1 MKNKHLTYDERHQI
15 EDMLAK
21 GSSLTQI
28 ANTLNRNLSTI
39 SKEIRKHRFS
49 RGNTVTVTVNDSSK
63 EFVCPYLEKPP
74 YVCNGCKRKY
84 NCKNDRTLYH
94 ASRAQKE
101 YDENLRSSREGTP
114 LNKESFYKLDRIVS
128 SSMKQGQHLYHIHKN
143 NDLGVSL
150 STVYRYLNK
159 GYLSASVLDAP
170 RMVRFKKR
178 KSTPRKYVPKKI
190 REGRTYVDFQDMIKR
205 EGIENW
211 VELDTVIGRKGG
223 KSIMTINFT
232 LCNFMV
238 GFLLDFNRSSEVS
251 SVFEK
256 LRKTFGMSD
265 ITLKKLMPV
274 ILTDNGSEFSDVS
287 TIENNGEISLFFCD
301 PMRSDQKGRIEKNHT
316 LFRDICPKGT
326 SFDDYSQ
333 ETIDLVFSHVN
344 SVSRASLNGK
354 TPYEV
359 FEFTYGKKI
368 TSLLGIKRIPA
379 REVIQS
385 PMLLKHRQPKHSKYT
400 TK

>member
-1 MKNKHLTYDERHQI
+1 
-15 EDMLAK
+15 
-21 GSSLTQI
+21 
-28 ANTLNRNLSTI
+28 
-39 SKEIRKHRFS
+39 
-49 RGNTVTVTVNDSSK
+49 
-63 EFVCPYLEKPP
+63 
-74 YVCNGCKRKY
+74 
-84 NCKNDRTLYH
+84 
-94 ASRAQKE
+94 
-101 YDENLRSSREGTP
+101 
-114 LNKESFYKLDRIVS
+114 
-128 SSMKQGQHLYHIHKN
+128 
-143 NDLGVSL
+143 
-150 STVYRYLNK
+150 
-159 GYLSASVLDAP
+159 
-170 RMVRFKKR
+170 
-178 KSTPRKYVPKKI
+178 
-190 REGRTYVDFQDMIKR
+190 
-205 EGIENW
+205 
-211 VELDTVIGRKGG
+211 
-223 KSIMTINFT
+223 
-232 LCNFMV
+232 MV

-301 PMRSDQKGRIEKNHT
+301 PMRSDQKWRIEKNHT

-333 ETIDLVFSHVN
+333 ETIDLFFSHVN

-385 PMLLKHRQPKHSKYT
+385 PMLLKHRQPKHFKYT